1 MSLPK
6 NKKKK
11 TNTKKKKKGIEVAI
25 PTFKRGSNDA
35 RSEFMID
42 KLMEEQPNLTE
53 DEARELFF
61 LKLRFGESYGDTEK
75 LYKGGVIKKNYV
87 NPVKIVDNRKKKL

>member
-1 MSLPK
+1 MALPK

-25 PTFKRGSNDA
+25 PSFKRGSNDA

-53 DEARELFF
+53 DEARDLYY
-61 LKLRFGESYGDTEK
+61 LKIRFGESYGK

-87 NPVKIVDNRKKKL
+87 NPVKIVDNRKKK

>member
-11 TNTKKKKKGIEVAI
+11 TSTKKKKKGIEVAI
-25 PTFKRGSNDA
+25 PSFKRGSNDSRNA
-35 RSEFMID
+35 FMID

-53 DEARELFF
+53 EEAKELFY
-61 LKLRFGESYGDTEK
+61 LKIRFGESHGDTKK
-75 LYKGGVIKKNYV
+75 LRKGGVVKKNYV
-87 NPVKIVDNRKKKL
+87 NPVKIVNNLKKKK